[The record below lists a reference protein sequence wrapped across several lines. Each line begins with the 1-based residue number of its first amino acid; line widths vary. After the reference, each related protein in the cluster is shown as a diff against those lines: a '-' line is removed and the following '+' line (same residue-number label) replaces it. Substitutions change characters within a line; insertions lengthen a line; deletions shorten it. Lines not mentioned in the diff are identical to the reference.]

1 MAEYTDDENEMTT
14 SGSPQLGGGDSDKSF
29 VEYIT
34 SFSPTEKSQMMNL
47 LQYCGISILPLLT
60 VLKLMKNY
68 MPINNPLKPSS
79 ELIIEVIVQLI
90 VILVSFFFVHKLVLY
105 IPTYSQVNYEK
116 FSLLSGMLP
125 LLFLMFTL
133 DTKISEKL
141 NVLFDRLLE
150 MLGLLKEPLDEDEQN
165 ENKQEGANKK
175 RHAGGNN
182 VPVTQSAGMNTG
194 QQGMYTTSIEEL
206 SGMSGGMQNAGFEGF
221 EPLPA
226 NY

>member
-1 MAEYTDDENEMTT
+1 MTEYKDDEYETINSEP
-14 SGSPQLGGGDSDKSF
+14 SQLGGGDSDKSF

-34 SFSPTEKSQMMNL
+34 SFSPTEKSQIMNL
-47 LQYCGISILPLLT
+47 VQYCGIAILPLLT

-79 ELIIEVIVQLI
+79 ELIFEVIVQLI

-105 IPTYSQVNYEK
+105 VPTYSQVNYEK
-116 FSLLSGMLP
+116 ISLLSGMLP

-165 ENKQEGANKK
+165 ENNQEGSNKN
-175 RHAGGNN
+175 RQVSGNN
-182 VPVTQSAGMNTG
+182 VMQSTGMNA
-194 QQGMYTTSIEEL
+194 QPSGMHTTSIEEL

>member
-1 MAEYTDDENEMTT
+1 
-14 SGSPQLGGGDSDKSF
+14 
-29 VEYIT
+29 
-34 SFSPTEKSQMMNL
+34 
-47 LQYCGISILPLLT
+47 
-60 VLKLMKNY
+60 

-182 VPVTQSAGMNTG
+182 VPVTQSAGMNAG
-194 QQGMYTTSIEEL
+194 QQGMHTTSIEEL